1 MKLSELR
8 RLYSQAEESST
19 KTELFLRALKHF
31 ENQSSQVVVKA
42 YQAAGVA
49 LRAKESW
56 FPFEKLSLIRESV
69 ELFKKAVALDPE
81 SVEVRFVRFSI
92 EVNTPFVLGMSQHL
106 QEDHSFI
113 AENLAQEAVPN
124 EMRPEIAKYL
134 LKKNYGSAEELKQL
148 KTYLTN

>member
-8 RLYSQAEESST
+8 RLYSQSEESTT
-19 KTELFLRALKHF
+19 KTQLFLQALKHF
-31 ENQSSQVVVKA
+31 EAQNSQAVVKA

-56 FPFEKLSLIRESV
+56 FPFEKLSLIRESF
-69 ELFKKAVALDPE
+69 ELFKKAVKQDPE

-92 EVNTPFVLGMSQHL
+92 EVNTPFILGMSQHL
-106 QEDHSFI
+106 QEDHQFI
-113 AENLAQEAVPN
+113 AENLSQEAVPD

-134 LKKNYGSAEELKQL
+134 LKKNYGNPDELKQL